1 MGIAGEIVQLL
12 QFSEDGQ
19 VDLGTE
25 SALEFAEGGH
35 LGLEQVSTQDVGA
48 EERWSH
54 NVEYR
59 LEVSINR
66 HYNKTSSLRPSFRED
81 EYAASL
87 LIKQRI
93 NRLEKPWIGNA
104 LMIKDDLS

>member
-12 QFSEDGQ
+12 QFSKDGQ

-54 NVEYR
+54 NVR
-59 LEVSINR
+59 VPIRSIPQ
-66 HYNKTSSLRPSFRED
+66 S
-81 EYAASL
+81 
-87 LIKQRI
+87 
-93 NRLEKPWIGNA
+93 A
-104 LMIKDDLS
+104 L